1 MIYFITEQNLSF
13 DDIINCSVEDCL
25 QYLSTINYISID
37 TETKG
42 FDPHTGTLLLLQ
54 VGDKHNQYVID
65 CTTIDILQ
73 FKTIL
78 EAKPTI
84 AQNMKFDWRYLY
96 HAGIYLKKFYDT
108 FLIELILTTGYD
120 NADRDTSL
128 KGLGLK
134 YLNQD
139 IDKSIRGNIHKGLT
153 KEVIEY
159 AATDVM
165 YLEDIL
171 NLQLIEIRKWNLM
184 KVLKLE
190 MEACVV
196 FAKMEYN
203 GIGFDKSKINEVIE
217 ELNIINAKILQDL
230 DNIVLENASKI
241 PKLNNHKNLFSDL
254 EEYDGRRIEINW
266 NSPTQ
271 KVKILNDLGFNVDSV
286 ADKVLKQNAHKHK
299 IFSLLNEQSKFAKL
313 SSSFGHKL
321 LSFVN
326 PKTNRIHAT
335 TWQILQTGRISQ
347 QDPNLLQIPSHSE
360 LGRKI
365 KSCFIP
371 KDGYKIVSGD
381 FSGIELRI
389 IAEFSQDLLWLTT
402 FREDK
407 DLHSILC
414 AETFSIPIEDVK
426 KPFPFNP
433 DISYRFL
440 QKTINFGISYGMS
453 KFKLSE
459 TAQIS
464 VGEADKII
472 KKFLLKVPRVEKI
485 LSLWAKTAVKNGYI
499 RTNTTYNRVRWFP
512 NLNRDNFKSVG
523 EVERAAKNSIPQ
535 GTNSDIIKQALI
547 NLQQIIDDN
556 DYPVSIL
563 LSVHDEVITECEES
577 FANEWK
583 DILEKT
589 MIEAAQIII
598 KSIPVKVDTVVS
610 SYWTD

>member
-1 MIYFITEQNLSF
+1 MIYFITEQNISF
-13 DDIINCSVEDCL
+13 DGIVNCSVEDCL

-37 TETKG
+37 SETAG
-42 FDPHTGTLLLLQ
+42 FDVHTKELLLLQ

-65 CTTIDILQ
+65 CTTIDIFQ

-78 EAKPTI
+78 ESKPTI
-84 AQNMKFDWRYLY
+84 AHNMKFDWKFMYA
-96 HAGIYLKKFYDT
+96 AGIDLKKFYDT
-108 FLIELILTTGYD
+108 FLIECILTTGYD
-120 NADRDTSL
+120 NDSREVSL
-128 KGLGLK
+128 NGVGNK
-134 YLNQD
+134 YLNKD
-139 IDKSIRGNIHKGLT
+139 IDKSVRGSIHKGIT

-159 AATDVM
+159 AATDIM

-171 NLQLIEIRKWNLM
+171 SLQLVEIRKWNLI
-184 KVLKLE
+184 KVLTLE
-190 MEACVV
+190 MQACRV
-196 FAKMEYN
+196 FAKMEYD

-217 ELNIINAKILQDL
+217 ELKVINAKITNDL
-230 DNIVLENASKI
+230 DNIVLENTSKI
-241 PKLNNHKNLFSDL
+241 SKLNNHKNLFSDL
-254 EEYDGRRIEINW
+254 DDYEGRKVEINW
-266 NSPTQ
+266 NSHAQ
-271 KVKILNDLGFNVDSV
+271 KVKVLNDLGFNVDSV

-326 PKTNRIHAT
+326 PKTNRIHAN

-365 KSCFIP
+365 KACFIP
-371 KDGYKIVSGD
+371 KKGYKFVSGD

-389 IAEFSQDLLWLTT
+389 IAEYSQDPLWLKT
-402 FREDK
+402 FRDNG

-414 AETFSIPIEDVK
+414 TETFNIPIEDVK
-426 KPFPFNP
+426 KPFPFNT
-433 DISYRFL
+433 DITYRFL

-472 KKFLLKVPRVEKI
+472 KKFFSKVPRVEKI

-499 RTNTTYNRVRWFP
+499 RTNTTYNRIRWFP
-512 NLNRDNFKSVG
+512 NLDRDNFKSIG

-535 GTNSDIIKQALI
+535 STNADVMKETLI
-547 NLQQIIDDN
+547 RLQQIIDDN
-556 DYPVSIL
+556 NYPVNIL
-563 LSVHDEVITECEES
+563 LSIHDEVLTECKES

-583 DILEKT
+583 EILEKT
-589 MIEAAQIII
+589 MIKSAQMII
-598 KSIPVKVDTVVS
+598 KSIPVKVDGVIS
-610 SYWTD
+610 DYWTD